1 MTEKSISIS
10 KRDGLVYKTSRWI
23 GGLFSDKPKPP
34 PLVRKQPIF
43 TLSEDFRRIPEM
55 IAMIGNNS
63 DKSASIGVE
72 AWGKKVENQTFVILK
87 LSMFGMRMDG
97 RFECVTLRT
106 KFTDDKGDHIF
117 IPHFFPDKQDL
128 VNPTSMTK
136 SAGTSVNAGINLGW
150 QNIGIQLGF
159 EKHSGRTISMEAY
172 DMTARGGH
180 DPDYPDGIKWELEEG
195 EKCGLVTYTC
205 GVRFDMPPEVNA
217 EFRLYCAFKGRK
229 FRHER
234 SVPNVDKEF
243 MKVKFRLA

>member
-1 MTEKSISIS
+1 MSLLANTASPKTVACIPNNSILQQSSNKTAVGLSPINPVTEKSISIP
-10 KRDGLVYKTSRWI
+10 KRGGLVYKTSRWI

-106 KFTDDKGDHIF
+106 KFTDGND
-117 IPHFFPDKQDL
+117 
-128 VNPTSMTK
+128 S
-136 SAGTSVNAGINLGW
+136 INTYFMM
-150 QNIGIQLGF
+150 IG
-159 EKHSGRTISMEAY
+159 
-172 DMTARGGH
+172 
-180 DPDYPDGIKWELEEG
+180 
-195 EKCGLVTYTC
+195 
-205 GVRFDMPPEVNA
+205 
-217 EFRLYCAFKGRK
+217 
-229 FRHER
+229 
-234 SVPNVDKEF
+234 
-243 MKVKFRLA
+243 